1 MEILHFY
8 EQEKY
13 ERNKPLR
20 SDAKLKL
27 AGDNEFLMFTSEFYV
42 EYIRMGRMNYLTYE
56 HALTIN
62 KKTGD
67 FSVGYRLI
75 NKKENT
81 YKLHQNVAK
90 VKKNNFEMLIEL
102 TQRGYYAGEKRY
114 NFWGVKY
121 KRALSQFHKIIVK
134 ELGIDLTGKDYEKDQ
149 SVNPLYDMLVDYH
162 LNKKGIKGHDNVY
175 WHICEAYPKKK
186 WLKLNDN
193 KFLPAVLDQYG
204 IKTKYMVGALSV
216 REGKNKINLK
226 SLRFLCS
233 LFGENYVDYF
243 REFEWQ
249 SICMEYIKS
258 NKLFVCEN
266 DPEKKAITKSL
277 KTYSEIDAYVHDG
290 VLNTIFDL
298 YTLKGF
304 LKENGLEVKLKSNSS
319 HQLIT
324 LKDTWDLHKK
334 HFKLGYK
341 LRYSIPQ
348 EMVDDIQA
356 DIVIDG
362 DVFKPTIILSEDQFK
377 LEGMIMK
384 NCMAKQFN
392 VGLLYIHIAMSL
404 NKKRINL
411 QYRRGILNQHKGKA
425 NTNVPKEFTQAI
437 DILTSRMSKYS
448 TISPE
453 KEKYDI
459 ITR

>member
-121 KRALSQFHKIIVK
+121 KRALSQFHKIIVE
-134 ELGIDLTGKDYEKDQ
+134 ELDIDLTGKDYEKDQ

-290 VLNTIFDL
+290 ILNTIFDL

-348 EMVDDIQA
+348 EMVDDIQT

-411 QYRRGILNQHKGKA
+411 QYRRGMLNQHKGKA
-425 NTNVPKEFTQAI
+425 NTNVPKEFNQAI

>member
-27 AGDNEFLMFTSEFYV
+27 AGDNEFLMFTYEFYV

>member
-162 LNKKGIKGHDNVY
+162 LDKKGIKGHDNVY

-204 IKTKYMVGALSV
+204 IKTKYMVGSLSV

-258 NKLFVCEN
+258 NKLYVCEN

-290 VLNTIFDL
+290 ILNTIFDL
-298 YTLKGF
+298 YTLKAF
-304 LKENGLEVKLKSNSS
+304 LRENGLEVKLKSNSS

-362 DVFKPTIILSEDQFK
+362 DVFRPTIILSEDQFK

-392 VGLLYIHIAMSL
+392 VGILYIHIAMSL

-411 QYRRGILNQHKGKA
+411 QYRRGMLNQHKAKA
-425 NTNVPKEFTQAI
+425 NTNVPKDFNQAI
-437 DILTSRMSKYS
+437 DILSSKMSKYS
-448 TISPE
+448 TITPE

>member
-13 ERNKPLR
+13 EKNKPLR
-20 SDAKLKL
+20 SDTKLKL
-27 AGDNEFLMFTSEFYV
+27 VGDDDFLMFISEFYV
-42 EYIRMGRMNYLTYE
+42 EYTRLGRMNYLTYE
-56 HALTIN
+56 HGLTIN

-67 FSVGYRLI
+67 FSVAYRLI

-81 YKLHQNVAK
+81 YKLHQNIAK

-102 TQRGYYAGEKRY
+102 TQRGFYAGEKRY

-121 KRALSQFHKIIVK
+121 KRALSQFYKLIVK
-134 ELGIDLTGKDYEKDQ
+134 ELDIDLTGKDYEKDQ
-149 SVNPLYDMLVDYH
+149 SINPLYDMLVDYH

-216 REGKNKINLK
+216 REGKSKINLK

-266 DPEKKAITKSL
+266 DPEKKAIAKSL

-290 VLNTIFDL
+290 ILNTIFDL
-298 YTLKGF
+298 YTLKSF
-304 LKENGLEVKLKSNSS
+304 LKDNGLIVKLKSNSS

-324 LKDTWDLHKK
+324 LKDTWDLYKK

-341 LRYSIPQ
+341 LRYTIPQ
-348 EMVDDIQA
+348 EMIDDLERE
-356 DIVIDG
+356 IVIDG
-362 DVFKPTIILSEDQFK
+362 DVFRPMLILSEDQFK

-392 VGLLYIHIAMSL
+392 VGQLYIHIAMSF

-411 QYRRGILNQHKGKA
+411 QYRKGLLNQHKGKA
-425 NTNVPKEFTQAI
+425 NTNVSKEFNEAI
-437 DILTSRMSKYS
+437 DVLSSRMLKYAA
-448 TISPE
+448 IAPE

>member
-134 ELGIDLTGKDYEKDQ
+134 ELDIDLTGKDYEKDQ

>member
-20 SDAKLKL
+20 SEAKLKL

-134 ELGIDLTGKDYEKDQ
+134 ELGINLIGRDYEKDQ

-162 LNKKGIKGHDNVY
+162 LDKKGIKGHDNVY

-249 SICMEYIKS
+249 SVCMEYIKS

-290 VLNTIFDL
+290 ILNTIFDL
-298 YTLKGF
+298 YTLKAF
-304 LKENGLEVKLKSNSS
+304 LRENGLEVKLKSNSS

-348 EMVDDIQA
+348 EMVDEIQA

-392 VGLLYIHIAMSL
+392 VGLLYIHIAVSL
-404 NKKRINL
+404 NKKRVNL
-411 QYRRGILNQHKGKA
+411 QYRRGLLNQHKGKA
-425 NTNVPKEFTQAI
+425 NTNVPKEFNQAI
-437 DILTSRMSKYS
+437 DVLNSKMLKYS
-448 TISPE
+448 TITPE
-453 KEKYDI
+453 REKYDI

>member
-1 MEILHFY
+1 MEILFYY

-13 ERNKPLR
+13 EKNKPLK
-20 SDAKLKL
+20 SDCKLKL
-27 AGDNEFLMFTSEFYV
+27 VADDDYLMFTSEFYA

-56 HALTIN
+56 HGLTIN

-67 FSVGYRLI
+67 FSVAYRLI

-81 YKLHQNVAK
+81 YKLYQNTAK
-90 VKKNNFEMLIEL
+90 VKKNNFDMLIEL
-102 TQRGYYAGEKRY
+102 TQRGFYAGEKRF

-121 KRALSQFHKIIVK
+121 KRALIELYKLIVK
-134 ELGIDLTGKDYEKDQ
+134 ELNINLEGKDYEKDQ
-149 SVNPLYDMLVDYH
+149 SINPLYDMLIDYH
-162 LNKKGIKGHDNVY
+162 LDKKGIKGHDNVY

-204 IKTKYMVGALSV
+204 IKSRFLISALSV
-216 REGKNKINLK
+216 KEKKCKINLK
-226 SLRFLCS
+226 SLRFLCT
-233 LFGENYVDYF
+233 LFGDNYVDYF
-243 REFEWQ
+243 REFDWNF
-249 SICMEYIKS
+249 ICMEYIKS
-258 NKLFVCEN
+258 NKLFTCEN
-266 DPEKKAITKSL
+266 DAEKKAITKSL
-277 KTYSEIDAYVHDG
+277 KTYSEIEAYVHDG
-290 VLNTIFDL
+290 ILNTLFDL
-298 YTLKGF
+298 YTLKEF
-304 LKENGLEVKLKSNSS
+304 LKQNGLIVKLKSNSS

-324 LKDTWDLHKK
+324 LKDTWDLYKK

-341 LRYSIPQ
+341 LRYTIPQ
-348 EMVDDIQA
+348 EMIDDLEE
-356 DIVIDG
+356 DIVIG
-362 DVFKPTIILSEDQFK
+362 DQVYKTMLILSEDQFK

-392 VGLLYIHIAMSL
+392 VGALYIHVAMSL
-404 NKKRINL
+404 NKRRINL
-411 QYRRGILNQHKGKA
+411 QYRRGLLNQHKAKA
-425 NTNVPKEFTQAI
+425 NTNVPKEFDPAI
-437 DILTSRMSKYS
+437 EVLSTKMLKYS

>member
-13 ERNKPLR
+13 EKNKPLR
-20 SDAKLKL
+20 SDTKLKL
-27 AGDNEFLMFTSEFYV
+27 VGDDDFLMFMSEFYV
-42 EYIRMGRMNYLTYE
+42 EYTRLGRMNYLTYE
-56 HALTIN
+56 HGLTIN

-67 FSVGYRLI
+67 FSVAYRLI

-81 YKLHQNVAK
+81 YKLHQNIAK

-102 TQRGYYAGEKRY
+102 TQRGFYAGEKRY

-121 KRALSQFHKIIVK
+121 KRALSQFYKLIVK
-134 ELGIDLTGKDYEKDQ
+134 ELDIDLTGKDYEKDQ
-149 SVNPLYDMLVDYH
+149 SINPLYDMLVDYH

-216 REGKNKINLK
+216 REGKSKINLK

-266 DPEKKAITKSL
+266 DPEKKAIAKSL

-290 VLNTIFDL
+290 ILNTIFDL
-298 YTLKGF
+298 YTLKSF
-304 LKENGLEVKLKSNSS
+304 LKDNGLIVKLKSNSS
-319 HQLIT
+319 
-324 LKDTWDLHKK
+324 
-334 HFKLGYK
+334 
-341 LRYSIPQ
+341 
-348 EMVDDIQA
+348 
-356 DIVIDG
+356 
-362 DVFKPTIILSEDQFK
+362 SE
-377 LEGMIMK
+377 
-384 NCMAKQFN
+384 
-392 VGLLYIHIAMSL
+392 
-404 NKKRINL
+404 
-411 QYRRGILNQHKGKA
+411 
-425 NTNVPKEFTQAI
+425 
-437 DILTSRMSKYS
+437 
-448 TISPE
+448 
-453 KEKYDI
+453 
-459 ITR
+459 

>member
-162 LNKKGIKGHDNVY
+162 LDKKGIKGHDNVY

-249 SICMEYIKS
+249 SICMEYR
-258 NKLFVCEN
+258 
-266 DPEKKAITKSL
+266 
-277 KTYSEIDAYVHDG
+277 
-290 VLNTIFDL
+290 
-298 YTLKGF
+298 
-304 LKENGLEVKLKSNSS
+304 KESY
-319 HQLIT
+319 HQVT
-324 LKDTWDLHKK
+324 
-334 HFKLGYK
+334 
-341 LRYSIPQ
+341 
-348 EMVDDIQA
+348 
-356 DIVIDG
+356 
-362 DVFKPTIILSEDQFK
+362 
-377 LEGMIMK
+377 
-384 NCMAKQFN
+384 
-392 VGLLYIHIAMSL
+392 
-404 NKKRINL
+404 
-411 QYRRGILNQHKGKA
+411 
-425 NTNVPKEFTQAI
+425 
-437 DILTSRMSKYS
+437 
-448 TISPE
+448 
-453 KEKYDI
+453 
-459 ITR
+459 

>member
-134 ELGIDLTGKDYEKDQ
+134 ELGIDLTDKDYEKDQ

-290 VLNTIFDL
+290 ILNTIFDL

-348 EMVDDIQA
+348 EMVDDIQT

-362 DVFKPTIILSEDQFK
+362 DVFKPIIILSEDQFK

-392 VGLLYIHIAMSL
+392 VGLLYVHIAVSL
-404 NKKRINL
+404 NKKRVNL
-411 QYRRGILNQHKGKA
+411 QYRRGMLNQHKGKA
-425 NTNVPKEFTQAI
+425 NTNVPKEFNQAI
-437 DILTSRMSKYS
+437 DVLNLKMSKYS

-453 KEKYDI
+453 REKYDI

>member
-392 VGLLYIHIAMSL
+392 VGLLYIHVAMSL